1 MIERRLRRLGMT
13 AIKSFH
19 VLPVRLDPYLAF
31 ALLAAVDSLDKC
43 CNLFIDKSVYLRLVN
58 DRLLDKRLMV

>member
-1 MIERRLRRLGMT
+1 MT

-43 CNLFIDKSVYLRLVN
+43 CNLFID
-58 DRLLDKRLMV
+58 